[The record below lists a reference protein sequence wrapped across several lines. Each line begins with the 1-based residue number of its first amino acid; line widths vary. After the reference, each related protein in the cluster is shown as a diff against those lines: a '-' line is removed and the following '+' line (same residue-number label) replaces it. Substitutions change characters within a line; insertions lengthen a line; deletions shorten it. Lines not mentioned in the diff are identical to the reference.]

1 MVIQRVQ
8 TLYLLISAVLMILF
22 ITVIPVGHI
31 GSEPIMSYKITPVLI
46 VSILAAILILIDIF
60 LFKNL
65 KNQMRVCR
73 ISMLLVAATEAVIAV
88 CYYAMPEFEPVMPA
102 LIWPVAFPVCSFIFL
117 MLALSGM
124 KRDHKVLTDY
134 DHFR

>member
-1 MVIQRVQ
+1 MVIQRIQ

-22 ITVIPVGHI
+22 TMVIPVGHI
-31 GSEPIMSYKITPVLI
+31 GTEPLMPYNITAVLI
-46 VSILAAILILIDIF
+46 VSILSTILILIDIS

-65 KNQMRVCR
+65 RNQMRVCR
-73 ISMLLVAATEAVIAV
+73 ISMLLVAATEVVIAV
-88 CYYAMPEFEPVMPA
+88 CYYAMPELEPAMPA
-102 LIWPVAFPVCSFIFL
+102 LIWPVAVPVCALIFL